1 MPSDTA
7 IQPVVIGKNDAMLAV
22 AGNLLDQGLL
32 GRGDTPADVP
42 LDTARLRVTLSA
54 AHTEVQ
60 VLQLVQ
66 AINRLDQMHYVAQC
80 FAEVA

>member
-1 MPSDTA
+1 
-7 IQPVVIGKNDAMLAV
+7 
-22 AGNLLDQGLL
+22 
-32 GRGDTPADVP
+32 